1 MAATKIDAVVGL
13 GSVWIDRPGL
23 LVMAPILVCWVL
35 NGFAGDGF
43 DGFEWIWQ
51 RFESELRWL

>member
-51 RFESELRWL
+51 KIGRAHV